1 MSASGATRLGV
12 DVGGTFTDLIFY
24 DEASGEMR
32 VGKVPT
38 TPAAPEEGVLT
49 ATSELLTGDEL
60 ASSAYFLHGTTVGL
74 NSLLTRTGAVVGLL
88 CTRGFRD
95 ILETRR
101 GDRDEPYNLFWRPPE
116 PLVAR
121 RLRIPVTERMRADGT
136 VHVPFEADD
145 VHAAAAVFRE
155 EGVTAVAIA
164 FLNSYANPEHELAA
178 ERALREAGFEGEISL
193 SHVVSGE
200 YREYERTSTTV
211 IDAFVRGRMSHYLA
225 RLAEGL
231 AAGRFAG
238 APLVTRSGGGAMTF
252 EEAEQRP
259 FETVT
264 SGPVAGAEGGAE
276 LARVLGLSNVVT
288 ADVGGTSFD
297 TCLILDGR
305 LPLLYEGTIEG
316 WPLQTS
322 WVDVRSIGAG
332 GGSIAYVDVGGLLRV
347 GPRSAGADPGPAS
360 YGRGGTEPTVTDAAA
375 VLGMLAEGDLA
386 GGVQLDVEAARKAF
400 RPLAESLGLEIE
412 DVARG
417 AIAIVNANM
426 ANAIREIT
434 VEQGEDPR
442 EATLMAF
449 GGAGPLFGTLLAR
462 ELEMPQIVVPPYAGN
477 FSAWGLLG
485 ADLVQTA
492 SRTRIMPL
500 DEASIAG
507 ANDIL
512 AELFGSLTARTD
524 AGGGERGARPRHALR
539 RPGALPDRARSR
551 PTTAGSPPMPPR
563 SAACSPPT
571 TAAPSATRW
580 TGRSRSSRYGRRC
593 AAGFRDGAEARAAVG
608 STDGRAHPDVE
619 AYSFTRGERLDFA
632 VAHRSALAPGTSVE
646 GPLILLEETA
656 TTYVDA
662 GYSATVHASGA
673 LVHHGRTRDRTS
685 RAGRLPG
692 GAGRGRRTPRT
703 PTRSRRRSS
712 ATASTRPRTRSSG
725 R

>member
-1 MSASGATRLGV
+1 MSANGATRLGV
-12 DVGGTFTDLIFY
+12 DVGGTFTDLVFY
-24 DEASGEMR
+24 DDASGEMR

-60 ASSAYFLHGTTVGL
+60 ESSAYFLHGTTVGL
-74 NSLLTRTGAVVGLL
+74 NSILTRTGAVVGLL

-95 ILETRR
+95 ILEIRR
-101 GDRDEPYNLFWRPPE
+101 GDRDEPYNLFWRPPA
-116 PLVAR
+116 PFVPR
-121 RLRIPVTERMRADGT
+121 RLRLAVTERMRADGT
-136 VHVPFEADD
+136 VHVPFDEED
-145 VHAAAAVFRE
+145 VRAAAETFRE

-164 FLNSYANPEHELAA
+164 FLNAYANPEHELAA
-178 ERALREAGFEGEISL
+178 ERALRDAGFEGEISL

-225 RLAEGL
+225 RLADGL
-231 AAGRFAG
+231 AAGRFG
-238 APLVTRSGGGAMTF
+238 GTPLVTRSGGGAMTF

-375 VLGMLAEGDLA
+375 ILGMLAEGDLA
-386 GGVQLDVEAARKAF
+386 GGVHLDVDAAREAY
-400 RPLAESLGLEIE
+400 RPLAEALDLELE
-412 DVARG
+412 EVARG

-442 EATLMAF
+442 EATLMTF

-492 SRTRIMPL
+492 SRTRILPL
-500 DEASIAG
+500 DEASIPP
-507 ANDIL
+507 ANETL
-512 AELFGSLTARTD
+512 GELFDSLAART
-524 AGGGERGARPRHALR
+524 AGGGDGEREIRFDMRYVGQEHYLTVEIPADQGRIAADAAEIRRLFTAAYGRTFGHTMDGAVETVALR
-539 RPGALPDRARSR
+539 ATLRRRLPR
-551 PTTAGSPPMPPR
+551 
-563 SAACSPPT
+563 
-571 TAAPSATRW
+571 
-580 TGRSRSSRYGRRC
+580 
-593 AAGFRDGAEARAAVG
+593 GAEARAVAA
-608 STDGRAHPDVE
+608 SPDGRAHGDVE
-619 AYSFTRGERLDFA
+619 AYSFTRGERLPFA
-632 VAHRSALAPGTSVE
+632 VALRSRLEPGETVE
-646 GPLILLEETA
+646 GPMIILEETA
-656 TTYVDA
+656 TTYLDA
-662 GYSATVHASGA
+662 GYRATVDDPTGA
-673 LVHHGRTRDRTS
+673 LFIKEDT
-685 RAGRLPG
+685 
-692 GAGRGRRTPRT
+692 
-703 PTRSRRRSS
+703 
-712 ATASTRPRTRSSG
+712 
-725 R
+725 

>member
-12 DVGGTFTDLIFY
+12 DVGGTFTDLVFY

-38 TPAAPEEGVLT
+38 TPAAPDEGVLT

-74 NSLLTRTGAVVGLL
+74 NSILTRTGAVVGLL

-164 FLNSYANPEHELAA
+164 FLNSYASPEHELAA
-178 ERALREAGFEGEISL
+178 ERALREAGFEGGISL

-200 YREYERTSTTV
+200 YREYERTSTAV

-400 RPLAESLGLEIE
+400 RPLAELLGLEIE
-412 DVARG
+412 EVARG

-442 EATLMAF
+442 EATLMTF

-462 ELEMPQIVVPPYAGN
+462 ELEMPQVVVPPYAGN

-492 SRTRIMPL
+492 SRTRIMLL

-512 AELFGSLTARTD
+512 AELFDSLTARTD
-524 AGGGERGARPRHALR
+524 AGGGERELRFDMRYFGQEHYLTVEIPSDDGRVTADAAEIRRLFTTDYGRTFGHTMDGAIEIVSLRATLR
-539 RPGALPDRARSR
+539 RRLPR
-551 PTTAGSPPMPPR
+551 
-563 SAACSPPT
+563 
-571 TAAPSATRW
+571 
-580 TGRSRSSRYGRRC
+580 
-593 AAGFRDGAEARAAVG
+593 GAEARAAVG
-608 STDGRAHPDVE
+608 STDGRPRPDVE

-662 GYSATVHASGA
+662 GYSATVDASGA
-673 LVHHGRTRDRTS
+673 LFIRE
-685 RAGRLPG
+685 
-692 GAGRGRRTPRT
+692 
-703 PTRSRRRSS
+703 
-712 ATASTRPRTRSSG
+712 AT
-725 R
+725 